1 MGRVYAC
8 FIAYQNRTW
17 TSRRNIMARPL
28 KIAKAQAVLTITAT
42 TATTNVV
49 TVSQSLSTTGVIRG
63 MPFIPAT
70 TVGGLTGGVTYY
82 VLTVLSDTTFLASAT
97 SVDANATYTP
107 VTLTTT
113 TGQTVAATVGL
124 INSGFNN
131 PAGSANTYGVVGGNT
146 ALFGNQVLANV
157 AIGQAGTGTIF
168 ASTTSNVVGGI
179 GTDLGNVAN
188 ASVIEYTNTSGN
200 VVVLGYVANAVGNVT
215 VAIANAQATG
225 NVLGASGN
233 ALTLTAN
240 LPVTLDAN
248 IGGLTA
254 GEIYFVQTI
263 ANADAFSVSA
273 TPGGANIA
281 LTDAT
286 VAANAVQNVT
296 ILSANASANAAGV
309 EFVFATPRAGY
320 IVRQKGK
327 TKYLVTDSTGLTA
340 QCFTANVANT
350 ALTSNTMSIIG
361 TTDAPAGVNVRS
373 LNNYSSEVFYDTA
386 NAVADPDFYAT
397 FNTAEAANVAAGI
410 YKPVITINKG

>member
-1 MGRVYAC
+1 MG
-8 FIAYQNRTW
+8 
-17 TSRRNIMARPL
+17 RPL
-28 KIAKAQAVLTITAT
+28 KIAKAQAVITITAT
-42 TATTNVV
+42 AATTNIV
-49 TVSQSLSTTGVIRG
+49 TTSANLTSSGVIKG
-63 MPFIPAT
+63 MTFIPAT
-70 TVGGLTGGVTYY
+70 TVGGLTGGTTFYILEI
-82 VLTVLSDTTFLASAT
+82 LTDNTFLASA
-97 SVDANATYTP
+97 SDLSANPTRTP

-124 INSGFNN
+124 VGSGFNN
-131 PAGSANTYGVVGGNT
+131 PPGTANTYGVVGGNT

-188 ASVIEYTNTSGN
+188 ASVIEYTTSSGN

-215 VAIANAQATG
+215 VAIANAQASG

-240 LPVTLDAN
+240 LPVTLDAD

-273 TPGGANIA
+273 TPGGANIE
-281 LTDAT
+281 LTDET
-286 VAANAVQNVT
+286 VAANAVQNVS
-296 ILSANASANAAGV
+296 ILSANASANVAGV
-309 EFVFATPRAGY
+309 DFVFATPRAGY

-350 ALTSNTMSIIG
+350 ALTSNTMVIVG
-361 TTDAPAGVNVRS
+361 TTDAPANVNVRS

-386 NAVADPDFYAT
+386 NATADPDFYAT
-397 FNTAEAANVAAGI
+397 FNAAEVANVAAGI
-410 YKPVITINKG
+410 NKPVITINKG